1 MYVASLILGLLSL
14 ILCWV
19 PVVGTLLAIV
29 ALVISIIAV
38 CKKEDE
44 KSERGMSIAGLVL
57 SSISIIVSIFVI
69 VFVIIFFNVACDIGE
84 DIITNFKNSEIGEFI
99 GAEAKLL
106 EKYSEVEFKNQDK
119 LYTGYI
125 DRNTGEYVEKGQGME
140 INEYYEEYLENNGY
154 DVDVYVNKRGEP
166 IIEESF

>member
-69 VFVIIFFNVACDIGE
+69 VFVIIFFNVAFDIGE

>member
-19 PVVGTLLAIV
+19 PVLGTLLAIV
-29 ALVISIIAV
+29 ALIISIIAV

-57 SSISIIVSIFVI
+57 SSISIIVSIFII
-69 VFVIIFFNVACDIGE
+69 VFVMILFNVAFDIGE
-84 DIITNFKNSEIGEFI
+84 DVINNFQNSELGEFI
-99 GAEAKLL
+99 GAETKLL

-125 DRNTGEYVEKGQGME
+125 DRNTAEYVEKGQGME
-140 INEYYEEYLENNGY
+140 IDEYYEEYLENNGY

-166 IIEESF
+166 IIEENF